1 MVLLDFI
8 QNFVSY
14 ICGREEDTLKAV
26 KMSILLNPRRFQT
39 EKILDVPFVDVFA
52 VYHTFTIAKKYVLL
66 LSSLEH
72 FNMSSIIALHA
83 NRHIYQCKQGIQYG
97 ALNIRLHFVKK

>member
-1 MVLLDFI
+1 
-8 QNFVSY
+8 
-14 ICGREEDTLKAV
+14 
-26 KMSILLNPRRFQT
+26 MSIILNPRRFET
-39 EKILDVPFVDVFA
+39 EKILEVPFIDVLA
-52 VYHTFTIAKKYVLL
+52 VYHTFTCTIAKKYVLL
-66 LSSLEH
+66 LTSLEH